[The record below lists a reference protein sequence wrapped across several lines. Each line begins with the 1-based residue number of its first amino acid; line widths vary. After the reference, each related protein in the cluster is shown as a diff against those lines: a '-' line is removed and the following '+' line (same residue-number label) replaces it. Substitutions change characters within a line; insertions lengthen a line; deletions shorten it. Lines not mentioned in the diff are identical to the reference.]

1 MEPATPKTMSQ
12 PVQLDAEILDNR
24 LITCDHYVMTLAA
37 PPIAQHARPGQFV
50 MLRPVPS
57 ADPLLPRALAFYAMD
72 AAAGQ
77 IELLYRVVGIG
88 TRLLSEIRAGERV
101 TLWGPLGSAFAL
113 APTGRHL
120 LVGGGI
126 GVPPLVF
133 FAESVRRAAQG
144 AGDFEALLG
153 AARADYLV
161 GEAKLAAAGVPVR
174 VATDDGSRG
183 HRGFVTDLLEEA
195 LARDGGPATVYACG
209 PMPMLAAVA
218 RLCAA
223 AGAPCQVSL
232 EAPMACG
239 VGVCLGCTVP
249 LKAGGYARVCTEGP
263 VFDAESI
270 AWETICY
277 HPG

>member
-1 MEPATPKTMSQ
+1 MSQ

-24 LITCDHYVMTLAA
+24 LITCDHYVMTLAV
-37 PPIAQHARPGQFV
+37 PPIAQQARPGQFV

-57 ADPLLPRALAFYAMD
+57 ADPLLPRALAFYGAD
-72 AAAGQ
+72 AAGR

-101 TLWGPLGSAFAL
+101 TLWGPLGSAFAPE
-113 APTGRHL
+113 PTGRHL

-133 FAESVRRAAQG
+133 LAVSLRRAAQG

-161 GEAKLAAAGVPVR
+161 GEAELAAAGVPVR

-183 HRGFVTDLLEEA
+183 HRGFVTDLLQQA
-195 LARDGGPATVYACG
+195 LAHESGPPVVYACG

-270 AWETICY
+270 AWQTISS
-277 HPG
+277 HPA

>member
-1 MEPATPKTMSQ
+1 MSQ

-37 PPIAQHARPGQFV
+37 PPIAEQARPGQFV

-57 ADPLLPRALAFYAMD
+57 ADPLLPRALAFYAAD
-72 AAAGQ
+72 AAAGR

-113 APTGRHL
+113 APSGRHL

-133 FAESVRRAAQG
+133 LAESAPRTAQG
-144 AGDFEALLG
+144 APGFVALLG

-161 GEAKLAAAGVPVR
+161 GEAELAAAGVAVR

-183 HRGFVTDLLEEA
+183 HHGFVTDLLQEA
-195 LARDGGPATVYACG
+195 LAGEGGPASASAHPQVYACG
-209 PMPMLAAVA
+209 PTPMLAAVA

-223 AGAPCQVSL
+223 AGVPCQVSL

-249 LKAGGYARVCTEGP
+249 LRSGGYARVCTEGP

-270 AWETICY
+270 AWQALA
-277 HPG
+277 GL